1 MASITNTT
9 YVDDIDGKPADDTV
23 AFALDGAD
31 YEIDLSKKNASSL
44 RKSLADFVAAARP
57 VTRFAVTAPERKRSS
72 KRSQETA
79 AQDSADREQI
89 REWALANDIAVGQR
103 GRITAAVREQF
114 AAAQAQDPTS

>member
-9 YVDDIDGKPADDTV
+9 YIDDIDGKPANDTV
-23 AFALDGAD
+23 AFALDGAN
-31 YEIDLSKKNASSL
+31 YEIDLSKKNAASL

-57 VTRFAVTAPERKRSS
+57 VTRFAVATPKRKRSS
-72 KRSQETA
+72 KRSQETS

-103 GRITAAVREQF
+103 GRISATVREQY